1 MRGRRYDTHHPH
13 TGIFYVND
21 AYVISNIIL
30 ISVHAQW
37 KYIQLQYFGCL
48 FQRKIERHNAL
59 AHWNIPWR
67 MRKGRRNTYTFRRP
81 PTSSLGWS
89 SEEHKQID
97 MNSSSHFFAF
107 TPLSMDKLSVKLHFL
122 AVSLKPVL
130 WSVINWRLSLV
141 LIMPWC
147 RASGKLL
154 SSPRITQISDAYVCM
169 YSSGGEELSG
179 LWLYV

>member
-1 MRGRRYDTHHPH
+1 MEKLKPSEWPDLLDDVSWQVRARTALWYPPPPYRYILCERCIRD
-13 TGIFYVND
+13 
-21 AYVISNIIL
+21 SNIIL

-37 KYIQLQYFGCL
+37 NYIQLQYFGCL
-48 FQRKIERHNAL
+48 FQRTIERHNAL

-107 TPLSMDKLSVKLHFL
+107 TPLSMDKLSAKLHFL

-130 WSVINWRLSLV
+130 WSVINWRLPLV
-141 LIMPWC
+141 
-147 RASGKLL
+147 
-154 SSPRITQISDAYVCM
+154 
-169 YSSGGEELSG
+169 
-179 LWLYV
+179 